1 MRFHWRRDKQ
11 SPLETLRFT
20 RALFGLASSPFL
32 PGEVIEMHLNH
43 REKKE
48 PELLAKICKELYVD
62 DLISGSITVCK
73 SRELKDKTTAIFQDA
88 CFNLHKWHSNVP
100 ELELEQSP
108 QEEGEPTYAKQQF
121 GVPQE
126 TFSSMLGLP

>member
-1 MRFHWRRDKQ
+1 
-11 SPLETLRFT
+11 
-20 RALFGLASSPFL
+20 
-32 PGEVIEMHLNH
+32 MHLNQ

-48 PELLAKICKELYVD
+48 PELLAKICKELYVE

-108 QEEGEPTYAKQQF
+108 QEEGEPTYAKQQL